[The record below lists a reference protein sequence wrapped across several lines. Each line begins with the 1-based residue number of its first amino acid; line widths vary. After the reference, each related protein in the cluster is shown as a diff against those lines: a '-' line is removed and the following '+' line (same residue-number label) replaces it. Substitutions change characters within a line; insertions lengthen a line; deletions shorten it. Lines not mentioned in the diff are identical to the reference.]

1 MTLDRLSFTLSIFS
15 DIQCCNM
22 NIYSILGGLAMWER
36 IATSGI
42 LIIGAIVLFAVFTAA
57 LFILERK
64 EIKRNK
70 RKAQPVRIVHI
81 ENTKRAA

>member
-1 MTLDRLSFTLSIFS
+1 MTLDRPSFALSLFL

-22 NIYSILGGLAMWER
+22 NIYSILGGLTMWER
-36 IATSGI
+36 IAASGI

-64 EIKRNK
+64 EIKRYK
-70 RKAQPVRIVHI
+70 RKAQPVRLVHI

>member
-1 MTLDRLSFTLSIFS
+1 
-15 DIQCCNM
+15 
-22 NIYSILGGLAMWER
+22 MWER
-36 IATSGI
+36 IIFSGA

-64 EIKRNK
+64 ETKRNK
-70 RKAQPVRIVHI
+70 RKAQPVRVVHM